1 MKAVIKELHQ
11 RNSTLERE
19 LEKAKSQ
26 NILMEDEDDDEE
38 QVFSVAEEDQDY
50 YEDESDEEVSQSTLK
65 EIKDNSAD
73 RDSST
78 GPKAAKQNV

>member
-26 NILMEDEDDDEE
+26 NFLIADEDDDEE

-50 YEDESDEEVSQSTLK
+50 YEEEIDEQVSQSTLK
-65 EIKDNSAD
+65 EI
-73 RDSST
+73 
-78 GPKAAKQNV
+78 